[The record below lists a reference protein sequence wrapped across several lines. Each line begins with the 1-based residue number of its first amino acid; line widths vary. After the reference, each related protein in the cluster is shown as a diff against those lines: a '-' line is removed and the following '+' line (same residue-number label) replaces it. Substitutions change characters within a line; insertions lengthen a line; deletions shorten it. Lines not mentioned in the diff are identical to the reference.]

1 MSNNKIVRLPASMQI
16 PTISKELHTAAD
28 TLQEIGWGVSV
39 FGSARIKPE
48 HKYYQLAEELGQR
61 LANAGYPVIAGGGP
75 GIMEAANKGAYE
87 AGGKSVG
94 LNIRLPRETSNN
106 PYQTH
111 SLQFE
116 YFYSRKATFFMHSAA
131 YIALPGGFGTLDE
144 LFEAITLV
152 QTRKNPPAPIVL
164 VGSEFWSGLVQWV
177 KDQVM
182 PDASISRNDVNLIT
196 ITDDLDEVM
205 DIVNACCSQIVSE
218 SDKAPALPQ
227 ETPYTKD

>member
-1 MSNNKIVRLPASMQI
+1 MQI
-16 PTISKELHTAAD
+16 PTISKELQTAVD

-39 FGSARIKPE
+39 FGSARIKPD

-61 LANAGYPVIAGGGP
+61 LAKANSPVIAGGGP
-75 GIMEAANKGAYE
+75 GIMEAANKGAFE

-94 LNIRLPRETSNN
+94 LNIRLPRETTNN

-152 QTRKNPPAPIVL
+152 QTKKNPPAPIVL
-164 VGSEFWSGLVQWV
+164 VGSDFWAGLIEWV
-177 KDQVM
+177 KEQL
-182 PDASISRNDVNLIT
+182 ISHAFIGANDVNLVT
-196 ITDDLDEVM
+196 VTDDLDEVM
-205 DIVNACCSQIVSE
+205 RIVNSCCAQIAA
-218 SDKAPALPQ
+218 DQGKAPVLPQ

>member
-1 MSNNKIVRLPASMQI
+1 MQI
-16 PTISKELHTAAD
+16 PTISKELQTAAD

-39 FGSARIKPE
+39 FGSARIKPD

-61 LANAGYPVIAGGGP
+61 LAKANYPVIAGGGP
-75 GIMEAANKGAYE
+75 GIMEAANKGAFE

-94 LNIRLPRETSNN
+94 LNIRLPRETTNN

-152 QTRKNPPAPIVL
+152 QTKKNPPAPIVL
-164 VGSEFWSGLVQWV
+164 VGSDFWAGLIEWV
-177 KDQVM
+177 KEQL
-182 PDASISRNDVNLIT
+182 ISHAFIGVNDVNLVT
-196 ITDDLDEVM
+196 VTDDLDEVM
-205 DIVNACCSQIVSE
+205 RIVNSCCAQIAA
-218 SDKAPALPQ
+218 DQGKAPVLPQ